1 MLCPLGLLGPW
12 SHLLDPLGWGN
23 PASGHTRMAF
33 LPPKALSPPMA
44 FLGEALAAGFQGW
57 AGKQVALPRLEVQG
71 QPRPHDSAGECQ
83 TRALRD
89 GPTLR
94 RPSAWG
100 ELLAALQESR
110 WRQPHPPQLFW
121 AQHRPEQSGRGS
133 FSLKILL
140 PQRPFDQGGKPRGLQ
155 NAPGSFLHHLGGL
168 FLQPSSFLP
177 GPSPEGP

>member
-1 MLCPLGLLGPW
+1 M
-12 SHLLDPLGWGN
+12 
-23 PASGHTRMAF
+23 TT
-33 LPPKALSPPMA
+33 
-44 FLGEALAAGFQGW
+44 
-57 AGKQVALPRLEVQG
+57 
-71 QPRPHDSAGECQ
+71 GECQ

-177 GPSPEGP
+177 GPSPEGPWWSVHSNVGFSQYVPQNSPSPDPLLSPKAASTFLSICNSSTSTSRYQSF